1 MNNKEI
7 NKALAGRLTK
17 AINESGLKISTILK
31 ATEMSRSRLYNK
43 RTGKTK
49 LSAEEAFF
57 LAKVLKKPYNYFF
70 PDLTPSKET
79 Q

>member
-1 MNNKEI
+1 MNNEEI
-7 NKALAGRLTK
+7 NKMLAKRLTQ
-17 AINESGLKISTILK
+17 AINESGLKISTILE
-31 ATEMSRSRLYNK
+31 ATKMSRTRLYNK
-43 RTGKTK
+43 RTGRTK

-70 PDLTPSKET
+70 PDLTLAKE

>member
-7 NKALAGRLTK
+7 NEMLAKKLTQ

-31 ATEMSRSRLYNK
+31 ATKMSRSKLYNK

-49 LSAEEAFF
+49 LAADEAFL

-70 PDLTPSKET
+70 PDLKPVKEN
-79 Q
+79 